1 MKRADAHQTLI
12 LLSQEGRR
20 VDVSPFSDG
29 KSEGW
34 VTGGFG
40 DRDESESKISLSTVF
55 LKKSSIIAEN
65 G

>member
-1 MKRADAHQTLI
+1 MKRADARQTLI

-40 DRDESESKISLSTVF
+40 DRDESESKISVF
-55 LKKSSIIAEN
+55 YSIP
-65 G
+65 